1 MKAVRFTTDEDGYIL
16 DIPKIPIDED
26 FTNMA
31 FEAVENAILDSYTA
45 DDELSFV
52 LDSIEE
58 KWNGEHYD

>member
-1 MKAVRFTTDEDGYIL
+1 MKGRSFTADEDGYIL

-52 LDSIEE
+52 LDSIED

>member
-26 FTNMA
+26 FANMA

-45 DDELSFV
+45 DDELSFNALEAIV
-52 LDSIEE
+52 
-58 KWNGEHYD
+58 KK

>member
-52 LDSIEE
+52 LDSIED

>member
-1 MKAVRFTTDEDGYIL
+1 MKGRSFTADEDGYIL

-45 DDELSFV
+45 DDELSF
-52 LDSIEE
+52 
-58 KWNGEHYD
+58 NGEHYD